1 MFSQLGPLFKTAF
14 RQAEASDARLEIR
27 RDEKREHGHSEE
39 QDEKE
44 DTSDFWEDKT
54 TVSVDALK
62 AFLIAFLKEKGVAE
76 DHAAISAAATPENMV
91 PQKPLTTVATRAVKA
106 YTALAP
112 QTPPPP
118 PAPEIPTEN
127 IPLADQL
134 KNDELRTMHIL
145 IRELDILASRGVHD
159 LMIEKADT
167 FLNALVLAVDKAK
180 SAT

>member
-1 MFSQLGPLFKTAF
+1 MFKTAF
-14 RQAEASDARLEIR
+14 RQAEAADTRLEIR
-27 RDEKREHGHSEE
+27 RDEKNEHGHSEE
-39 QDEKE
+39 HEEKE
-44 DTSDFWEDKT
+44 DTSALWEDKT
-54 TVSVDALK
+54 TVSVEALK

-76 DHAAISAAATPENMV
+76 DHAAISAAATQQSTL

-118 PAPEIPTEN
+118 VSEPLTEN

-145 IRELDILASRGVHD
+145 IRELDILAARGVHD
-159 LMIEKADT
+159 LTIEKADT
-167 FLNALVLAVDKAK
+167 FLNALVLAVEKAK
-180 SAT
+180 SGT